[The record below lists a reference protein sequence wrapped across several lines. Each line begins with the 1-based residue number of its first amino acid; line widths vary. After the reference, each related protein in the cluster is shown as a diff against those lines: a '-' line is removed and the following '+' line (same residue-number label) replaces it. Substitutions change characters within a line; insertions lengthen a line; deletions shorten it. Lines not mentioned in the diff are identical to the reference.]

1 MKVRG
6 EDDSKKKLRT
16 ESNLHEV
23 HMKFGRVV
31 VFIRHDSAK
40 ILGNPPVVSDFC
52 SNLRAP
58 HRGTSLGP
66 LVCGAN
72 KIEYLDY

>member
-1 MKVRG
+1 MKANFLRPEMNLR
-6 EDDSKKKLRT
+6 EDS
-16 ESNLHEV
+16 
-23 HMKFGRVV
+23 MKYGRLA